1 MSSTSTTQYYGL
13 TQYVG
18 SDKPSFL
25 DNNEAFAEIDGDL
38 HECVVGVGEQAEAI
52 SAIRATVV
60 QLGESVTTLSGD
72 LDTEKG
78 KIVAIQIKNQ
88 QQDLDIA
95 GVKADALDMICA
107 FNEAAAT
114 STHAYEIGDYFR
126 YNDVLYK
133 ATAAIAVG
141 ETIVPNVNCAATN
154 VSEEL
159 LNIEEVDLSA
169 LQPKEDNSLETTS
182 KEIVGAINEVN
193 TGLGDLINPPV
204 ESVTGNGV
212 KSYSTLLGE
221 LFAQID
227 LTKLTARS
235 ALMMGD
241 SCMHIVD
248 MSTTK
253 CSFGL
258 CSVGADGETNS
269 YVFMSSGNYTYKIGR
284 LGSAVDL
291 SSNVVADGTVIKLVY

>member
-60 QLGESVTTLSGD
+60 ELSGSVTTLSGD

-78 KIVAIQIKNQ
+78 KIVAIQNKNQ

-107 FNEAAAT
+107 FNEATAT

-133 ATAAIAVG
+133 ATAAIAIG

-159 LNIEEVDLSA
+159 LNIEEVDISA
-169 LQPKEDNSLETTS
+169 LQPKTDNNLETTS
-182 KEIVGAINEVN
+182 KEVVGAINEVKSALTDLVKVVEINCGN
-193 TGLGDLINPPV
+193 TGSVSAGDVKLFTLQLSDYLPTGYAAKAIIPTISGGNSFAWSEGSINLFNTN
-204 ESVTGNGV
+204 EIRITV
-212 KSYSTLLGE
+212 KNCSAAADSGDVIAQLLC
-221 LFAQID
+221 L
-227 LTKLTARS
+227 K
-235 ALMMGD
+235 
-241 SCMHIVD
+241 
-248 MSTTK
+248 
-253 CSFGL
+253 
-258 CSVGADGETNS
+258 N
-269 YVFMSSGNYTYKIGR
+269 
-284 LGSAVDL
+284 
-291 SSNVVADGTVIKLVY
+291 